1 MSKVNSIVAYMLI
14 STEHG
19 AEDEVLDGL
28 MKIYDV
34 KDASLVYG
42 EYDIHCRI
50 EVVDMN
56 RLREV
61 TMKIR
66 KLNVRTTETLIAFKK
81 ASRIGKLS
89 NRRRE
94 KILRNRSRR

>member
-1 MSKVNSIVAYMLI
+1 MLI
-14 STEHG
+14 STELG

-28 MKIYDV
+28 MQIDDV

-42 EYDIHCRI
+42 KYDIHCRI
-50 EVVDMN
+50 EVADMN
-56 RLREV
+56 KLRGV

-66 KLNVRTTETLIAFKK
+66 KLNVRTTETLIAFMK
-81 ASRIGKLS
+81 APRVEKLS

-94 KILRNRSRR
+94 KTWRNRSRR